1 MLGHITAEEQKNV
14 NHFLESFA
22 GCYVAKLIPWI
33 FYDKLKVNNHHFWV
47 YRLSNLVLHV
57 GHSTELL
64 IRCVSVSLWISS
76 VSSLWAHPFWRFF
89 LPSVRKS
96 HGRACQ
102 ARNPPNEVKPDPLS
116 WSHFP
121 YFLHSFLLLTFN
133 WVATRVLSEDDQQ
146 PTLGIVIRI
155 MQTLAW
161 IKSNWTEQHELIR
174 DKVVKRSHRVDS
186 SGINP
191 KCTKRM
197 SLSWAIKLQIFDRQI
212 ALSSCKPIFLRN
224 DQANLTHKRLSRSY
238 KESKV
243 RCESDPRSDWK

>member
-1 MLGHITAEEQKNV
+1 MLWNQFHGLSMTNSRWMIIISEFIAFQIWYYTSV
-14 NHFLESFA
+14 
-22 GCYVAKLIPWI
+22 IPQSCL
-33 FYDKLKVNNHHFWV
+33 FEVCQPPFGYPV
-47 YRLSNLVLHV
+47 YLLFELT
-57 GHSTELL
+57 HSDD
-64 IRCVSVSLWISS
+64 
-76 VSSLWAHPFWRFF
+76 FF

-102 ARNPPNEVKPDPLS
+102 ARNPPQEVKPDPMS

-243 RCESDPRSDWK
+243 WCESDPRSDWK